1 MPIRILPKYNSGN
14 PEPERDRNK
23 PIGDILSRLNAK
35 QKYEREYIQPVLGD
49 LFPLYR
55 HHCILFIS
63 AKYVGRGY
71 GVYEDNRHED
81 YEKVGQL
88 LAQI

>member
-14 PEPERDRNK
+14 PEPDRNK
-23 PIGDILSRLNAK
+23 PTENSFSRLNAK
-35 QKYEREYIQPVLGD
+35 LKYEREYIQPVLGD
-49 LFPLYR
+49 LFRLYR
-55 HHCILFIS
+55 HDCIIFIS
-63 AKYVGRGY
+63 GKYVGRGY
-71 GVYEDNRHED
+71 GFYEDNRDED